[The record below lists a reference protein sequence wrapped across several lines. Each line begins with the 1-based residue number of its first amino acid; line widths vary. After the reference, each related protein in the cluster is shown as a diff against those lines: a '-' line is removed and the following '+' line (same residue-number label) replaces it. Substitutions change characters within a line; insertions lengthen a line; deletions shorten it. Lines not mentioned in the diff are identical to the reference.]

1 MAYKNKRYA
10 FALLAIS
17 PLSMAQDWN
26 GTVLG
31 FEVPPAT
38 LLGDMLGV
46 RNILYDNGFTYNLGY
61 LNELG
66 WSGGGGYNHDPHV
79 AYIDQFALTFN

>member
-1 MAYKNKRYA
+1 MAYKNKLYA

-31 FEVPPAT
+31 FEAPPEPV
-38 LLGDMLGV
+38 LGEMLGI
-46 RNILYDNGFTYNLGY
+46 RKILNDNGFTYNLGY
-61 LNELG
+61 LARRSFMTRASPGTPSTWCL
-66 WSGGGGYNHDPHV
+66 PQ
-79 AYIDQFALTFN
+79 AARR

>member
-1 MAYKNKRYA
+1 MAYKNKLYA

-31 FEVPPAT
+31 FEAPPEPV
-38 LLGDMLGV
+38 LGEMLGKV
-46 RNILYDNGFTYNLGY
+46 RISRSF
-61 LNELG
+61 
-66 WSGGGGYNHDPHV
+66 
-79 AYIDQFALTFN
+79 